1 MERMS
6 ISIQEKRWRARRRKT
21 ELGAERGGGLLRRGA
36 GKAACFLGVGVI
48 GVLAIP
54 VAILVLLISGIWTLT
69 SLAVSWGSREQSP
82 GQDLR
87 GPEWEE
93 KWEEKQEDEKSAG
106 RNGEKGAY
114 YN

>member
-6 ISIQEKRWRARRRKT
+6 ISIQEKRGRVRRRKT
-21 ELGAERGGGLLRRGA
+21 EPGAGRGGSLLRRGA

-54 VAILVLLISGIWTLT
+54 VAILVLLISGLWTLT
-69 SLAVSWGSREQSP
+69 SRAASWGSRDQSP
-82 GQDLR
+82 GRDQR
-87 GPEWEE
+87 GPEL
-93 KWEEKQEDEKSAG
+93 EEKQEDEKSAG